1 MRNRSEIEV
10 TLYLL
15 RHGATPA
22 NRESRYLGKTDEA
35 LSEEGKTELF
45 MKKKEIPVEWLLVS
59 PMLRCRQTAEILFP
73 GREQVQIPEW
83 TEMDFGRFEG
93 KNYMEL
99 NGDPD
104 YQAWIDSGGTLP
116 FPGGESR
123 EEFIRRTNL
132 GFAKVLSYLRAGNTG
147 KNTVEQTRKIAET
160 DTGYLMEDSM
170 EIRVAAVV
178 HGGTIMALCSSFSEG
193 AYFDFQV
200 KNGEGYVCRFY
211 LPAEQEDDLAFIR
224 KNGMEIKK
232 L

>member
-1 MRNRSEIEV
+1 MRNRTEIKV
-10 TLYLL
+10 TLSLL

-22 NRESRYLGKTDEA
+22 NREHRYLGKTDEA
-35 LSEEGKTELF
+35 LSEEGWAELLL
-45 MKKKEIPVEWLLVS
+45 KKKEIPAELLLVS
-59 PMLRCRQTAEILFP
+59 PMLRCRQTAEILFR
-73 GREQVQIPEW
+73 GRAQVQIPEW

-93 KNYMEL
+93 KNYREL

-123 EEFIRRTNL
+123 EAFLRRTSL
-132 GFAKVLSYLRAGNTG
+132 GFARALSYLRAENT
-147 KNTVEQTRKIAET
+147 
-160 DTGYLMEDSM
+160 MESAM
-170 EIRVAAVV
+170 ELRAAAVV

-200 KNGEGYVCRFY
+200 KNGEGYVCLFH
-211 LPAEQEDDLAFIR
+211 LPAEQGDDLEFLR
-224 KNGMEIKK
+224 KNGMEIRK

>member
-1 MRNRSEIEV
+1 MRNRTEIKV
-10 TLYLL
+10 TLSLL

-22 NRESRYLGKTDEA
+22 NREHRYLGKTDEA
-35 LSEEGKTELF
+35 LSEEGRAELLL
-45 MKKKEIPVEWLLVS
+45 KKKEIPAELLLVS
-59 PMLRCRQTAEILFP
+59 PMLRCRQTAEILFW
-73 GREQVQIPEW
+73 GRAQVQIPEW

-93 KNYMEL
+93 KNYREL

-123 EEFIRRTNL
+123 EAFIRRTSL
-132 GFAKVLSYLRAGNTG
+132 GFARALSYLRAENT
-147 KNTVEQTRKIAET
+147 
-160 DTGYLMEDSM
+160 MESAT
-170 EIRVAAVV
+170 ELRAAAVV

-200 KNGEGYVCRFY
+200 KNGEGYVCRFH
-211 LPAEQEDDLAFIR
+211 LPAEQGDDLEFLR
-224 KNGMEIKK
+224 KNGMEIRK

>member
-1 MRNRSEIEV
+1 MRNRTEIKV
-10 TLYLL
+10 TLSLL

-22 NRESRYLGKTDEA
+22 NREHRYLGKTDEV
-35 LSEEGKTELF
+35 LSEEGRAELLL
-45 MKKKEIPVEWLLVS
+45 KKKEIPAELLLVS

-73 GREQVQIPEW
+73 GRAQVQIPEW

-93 KNYMEL
+93 KNYREL

-123 EEFIRRTNL
+123 EAFLRRTSL
-132 GFAKVLSYLRAGNTG
+132 GFARALSYLRAENT
-147 KNTVEQTRKIAET
+147 
-160 DTGYLMEDSM
+160 MESAT
-170 EIRVAAVV
+170 ELRVAAVV

-200 KNGEGYVCRFY
+200 KNGEGYVCRFH
-211 LPAEQEDDLAFIR
+211 LPAKPVDDLKFLR
-224 KNGMEIKK
+224 KNGMEIRK

>member
-1 MRNRSEIEV
+1 MLS
-10 TLYLL
+10 LL

-22 NRESRYLGKTDEA
+22 NREHRYLGKTDEA
-35 LSEEGKTELF
+35 LSEEGRAELLL
-45 MKKKEIPVEWLLVS
+45 KKKEIPAKLLLVS

-73 GREQVQIPEW
+73 GRAQVQIPEW

-93 KNYMEL
+93 KNYREL

-123 EEFIRRTNL
+123 EAFLRRTSL
-132 GFAKVLSYLRAGNTG
+132 GFARALSYLRAENT
-147 KNTVEQTRKIAET
+147 
-160 DTGYLMEDSM
+160 MESVT
-170 EIRVAAVV
+170 EIRAAAVV

-200 KNGEGYVCRFY
+200 KNGEGYVCLFH
-211 LPAEQEDDLAFIR
+211 LPAEQGDDLKFLR
-224 KNGMEIKK
+224 KNGMEIRK